1 MSARPTLTEDDPID
15 IAIEE
20 TELAHAT
27 DDEPEAARSP
37 WRERLATTTAI
48 GAGAIAGAEARY
60 LAGLWAA
67 ARWGSAFPWGT
78 LLINL
83 SGSFVL
89 GFYLA
94 LVTERFTG
102 RSTTRLLL
110 ATGFLGAYTTFST
123 FSYETVALVQHGAIG
138 PAVAYV
144 AASLIGGLIAVFAGI
159 VAAHAL

>member
-1 MSARPTLTEDDPID
+1 MSERAPLMDDLAEIAVEDAELADAAADDP
-15 IAIEE
+15 
-20 TELAHAT
+20 TSSRPL
-27 DDEPEAARSP
+27 
-37 WRERLATTTAI
+37 WRERLATMTAI
-48 GAGAIAGAEARY
+48 GVGAIAGANARY
-60 LAGLWAA
+60 LVGLWVA

-94 LVTERFTG
+94 LVTERLTG

-123 FSYETVALVQHGAIG
+123 FSYETVALVQHGALG

-144 AASLIGGLIAVFAGI
+144 AASLIGGLIAVFAGV